1 MAGPGHRRDG
11 GVSPVRLSPGTL
23 LRTVPGTSLVHG
35 APLWLKYAALVALG
49 IVGTLWRGWP
59 VGCGLLVLTVLLYAL
74 AGRHVLAAWAAPL
87 RWWWWL
93 FLILGAYQWL
103 ISGPGAA
110 VGLLASM
117 FSLMQLARL
126 LLLTTPTAQ
135 LMDGLGRAASVV
147 GLPRSHAE
155 LVLAL
160 IVRTL
165 PDLSASWARSREA
178 AAARGLRRAPLRTA
192 THLGVTAV
200 ARARDAGDALAARG
214 LPEPTQRR
222 SRRNLSP

>member
-1 MAGPGHRRDG
+1 M
-11 GVSPVRLSPGTL
+11 SPVRLSPGTL
-23 LRTVPGTSLVHG
+23 LRTVPGTSLLHR
-35 APLWLKYAALVALG
+35 APLWLKYAVLVTLG
-49 IVGTLWRGWP
+49 IVGTVWRDWP
-59 VGCGLLVLTVLLYAL
+59 VGVSLLALTVALYAL
-74 AGRHVLAAWAAPL
+74 AGREVLSAWAAPL
-87 RWWWWL
+87 RFWWWL
-93 FLILGAYQWL
+93 FLILGGYQWFV
-103 ISGPGAA
+103 SGPGAA
-110 VGLLASM
+110 IGLLASM

-126 LLLTTPTAQ
+126 LLLTTATAQ
-135 LMDGLGRAASVV
+135 LMDALGRTAGLV

-160 IVRTL
+160 MVRTL
-165 PDLSASWARSREA
+165 PDLSANWARSREA

-214 LPEPTQRR
+214 LPEPAQRR